1 MGYNRAKKKM
11 KKTLLTI
18 GMFAI
23 LATSAIMFSA
33 FTTPKHETRTECSQ
47 NEMGDPWKKMR
58 SGVAICNG
66 DTDACMGTGDIY
78 VNEDTKQVKIRVRT
92 FGTATFSDKSNY
104 DYDLTVY
111 TGKDGYNM
119 RFWYEGQYCYVMVS

>member
-33 FTTPKHETRTECSQ
+33 FTTQKHETKTECTQ
-47 NEMGDPWKKMR
+47 NEIGDPWKKVR
-58 SGVAICNG
+58 SGVAVCDENG
-66 DTDACMGTGDIY
+66 CVGTGDIW
-78 VNEDTKQVKIRVRT
+78 VDEDTKQVKIKNVELY
-92 FGTATFSDKSNY
+92 ATSCSTKE
-104 DYDLTVY
+104 YDLTFY
-111 TGKDGYNM
+111 EGKDGYNM
-119 RFWYEGQYCYVMVS
+119 RFWHKCSNQYLYVMVS